1 MYVHKY
7 ILTAISIFAIFFFH
21 FRDDNIEYIIHKDK
35 IYHFLLNL
43 EEMDLF
49 KFKS

>member
-1 MYVHKY
+1 MYVHEY
-7 ILTAISIFAIFFFH
+7 ILTAISIFAIFFFN

-35 IYHFLLNL
+35 IYNFLPNL

-49 KFKS
+49 KVKI

>member
-1 MYVHKY
+1 MNVHKY
-7 ILTAISIFAIFFFH
+7 ILTAISIFAIFFFN

-35 IYHFLLNL
+35 FFLPNL

-49 KFKS
+49 KVKI